1 MAKESIKIREKK
13 RSILTNKYIKL
24 RKFLKGKVEQSE
36 SLDEKLYYHNFLERL
51 PKNSSFTRLFRY
63 IYLYFSFLY

>member
-13 RSILTNKYIKL
+13 RVILADKYLQL
-24 RKFLKGKVEQSE
+24 RRFLKGKVKQSE

-51 PKNSSFTRLFRY
+51 PKDSSFTRLFCY
-63 IYLYFSFLY
+63 I